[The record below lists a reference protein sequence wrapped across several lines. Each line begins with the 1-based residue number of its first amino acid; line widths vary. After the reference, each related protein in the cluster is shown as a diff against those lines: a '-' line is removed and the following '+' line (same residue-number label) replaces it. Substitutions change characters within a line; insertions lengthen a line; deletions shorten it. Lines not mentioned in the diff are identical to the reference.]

1 MEQIPTLFLKVP
13 YYHHTK
19 AYAKPCF
26 VVLTETLIL
35 EPSFI
40 VTLILKPGNE
50 TLNLRIPTSPAP
62 EGLKPLSP
70 SEKSQRD
77 GERARETARERERE
91 SERERERAR
100 ERGRERE
107 RERDRQTERS

>member
-1 MEQIPTLFLKVP
+1 M
-13 YYHHTK
+13 
-19 AYAKPCF
+19 
-26 VVLTETLIL
+26 
-35 EPSFI
+35 
-40 VTLILKPGNE
+40 ILKPGNE

-91 SERERERAR
+91 SERERASE
-100 ERGRERE
+100 RERE
-107 RERDRQTERS
+107 REGERERQADREKLTPEIA